1 MARRITGLQVQKRN
15 NQRLN
20 IYLDGEY
27 AFGLSRYVAAWLQV
41 GQELT
46 EEKITALLADDAVES
61 AYQKSTKFIGYRMRT
76 TSEVD
81 KHLTKKGIEQQV
93 IRQVIERLNEKGL
106 LNDEGFAKMW
116 IENRSEFRPRSQRL
130 LALELRRKG
139 IDSETIQNVIERTP
153 PEDEL
158 AYLAA
163 KKRIRR
169 YEHLEWQ
176 DFQRKLG
183 SHLARRGFSY
193 STIKPVVYKV
203 WTEKNQDIRS

>member
-1 MARRITGLQVQKRN
+1 MAKRITSLQVQKRN
-15 NQRLN
+15 NKRLN
-20 IYLDGEY
+20 IYLDGEH

-41 GQELT
+41 GQDLT

-61 AYQKSTKFIGYRMRT
+61 AYQISTKFIGYRMRT
-76 TSEVD
+76 TSELD
-81 KHLTKKGIEQQV
+81 KHLTKKGIEPPV
-93 IRQVIERLNEKGL
+93 IGQVIERLNENGM

-139 IDSETIQNVIERTP
+139 INSETIQNVIERTP

-169 YEHLEWQ
+169 YEHLDWQ

-203 WTEKNQDIRS
+203 WTEKNQDI